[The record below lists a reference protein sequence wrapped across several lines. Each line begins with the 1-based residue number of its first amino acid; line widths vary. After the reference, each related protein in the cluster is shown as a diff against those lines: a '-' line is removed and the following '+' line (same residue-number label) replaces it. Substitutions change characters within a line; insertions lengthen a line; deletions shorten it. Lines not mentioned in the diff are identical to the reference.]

1 MYQTMAKSNP
11 QLAEMMSDP
20 EFIKQMFTKENIQT
34 MRQLQQSNIYPQ
46 MDGFG
51 MGVNRTVENLSPD
64 DIRIRYPDA
73 IHQIEDMGFTVDD
86 HVLQVL
92 HRFEGDVQSTINF
105 LMGFCV
111 CFK

>member
-46 MDGFG
+46 MDGF
-51 MGVNRTVENLSPD
+51 
-64 DIRIRYPDA
+64 
-73 IHQIEDMGFTVDD
+73 TVDD